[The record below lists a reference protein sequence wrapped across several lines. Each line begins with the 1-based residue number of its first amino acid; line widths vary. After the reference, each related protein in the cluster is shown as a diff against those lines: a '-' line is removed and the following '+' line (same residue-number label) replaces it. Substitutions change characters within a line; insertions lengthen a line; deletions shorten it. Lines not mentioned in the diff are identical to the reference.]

1 MTLAPTVLIA
11 LVLTAASGA
20 ADRPAEIPL
29 WPGGAPGS
37 AGKTVQEVVTTS
49 ASGELSVSS
58 IHNPSLTPYLPA
70 KDKATGLAIL
80 VSGRSA
86 SGWCASRNGGP
97 RAGSCGGRRPD
108 TGTAKPLG

>member
-1 MTLAPTVLIA
+1 MLFA
-11 LVLTAASGA
+11 LMLTASFAA

-37 AGKTVQEVVTTS
+37 DGKPRTEVVTSS
-49 ASGELSVSS
+49 ASGELSVSG

-80 VSGRSA
+80 ERIKAFGRDA
-86 SGWCASRNGGP
+86 
-97 RAGSCGGRRPD
+97 
-108 TGTAKPLG
+108 TT